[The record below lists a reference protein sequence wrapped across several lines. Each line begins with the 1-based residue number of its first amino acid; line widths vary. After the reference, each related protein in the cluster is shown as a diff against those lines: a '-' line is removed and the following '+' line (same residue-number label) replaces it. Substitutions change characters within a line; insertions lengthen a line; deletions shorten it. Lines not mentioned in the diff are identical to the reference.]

1 MPQTD
6 WKTRSLAA
14 AWQHI
19 DTFGGIRLRIET
31 VLTISQLAKGG
42 GGGGAENMSR
52 VHGASVKLNNMT
64 WHTKT
69 EHVFL

>member
-6 WKTRSLAA
+6 RKTRSLAA
-14 AWQHI
+14 AYQHI
-19 DTFGGIRLRIET
+19 DTFGGIRLWIET
-31 VLTISQLAKGG
+31 VLTISQLARGK
-42 GGGGAENMSR
+42 AENMSR